1 MEDLKQQLLDD
12 TIKVFKEKEE
22 EIEKSN
28 KELELLDARVKVEK
42 RFFELKDITEEM
54 KEDVK
59 YSLQAL
65 ESMVIMEKERNAE
78 LKKESELLK
87 VRKQVIN
94 MFEKEDF
101 RY

>member
-12 TIKVFKEKEE
+12 TIRGVKEKEE

-28 KELELLDARVKVEK
+28 KEIEFLEARVKVEK
-42 RFFELKDITEEM
+42 RFFELKDIKEEM

-65 ESMVIMEKERNAE
+65 ESMVMMEKERNSE
-78 LKKESELLK
+78 LRKESELLR

-94 MFEKEDF
+94 MFESEDF